1 MLSVLGFSAIHRQLE
16 RASKSFSVTTA
27 SSYTQL
33 PSVWRTIIS
42 GPFFLYFLNGQEI
55 IGSWPVQKKKKKHTE
70 EKREDFSHQFLPFH
84 PPQTS
89 FNGQINFKWLWG
101 EDQGK
106 KETYLWKKSRE
117 EFIGLGRSLW
127 FREIK
132 PRVVDP
138 EKYDWIEF
146 LLLFHI
152 DIK

>member
-1 MLSVLGFSAIHRQLE
+1 MGFQPFIGNLRGHQRVFLSQPLPLTH
-16 RASKSFSVTTA
+16 SFHQCEEPSFLVP
-27 SSYTQL
+27 SSSTSFKKWPRDY
-33 PSVWRTIIS
+33 W
-42 GPFFLYFLNGQEI
+42 FLTC
-55 IGSWPVQKKKKKHTE
+55 PKKKKKHTE

-138 EKYDWIEF
+138 EKYD
-146 LLLFHI
+146 
-152 DIK
+152 